1 MSGVFKRP
9 EDYIINIRS
18 ERADKAAEN
27 LTNAFAF
34 LLNKNETRLCAL
46 AAGLDALSPLK
57 VLSRGYTVAQ
67 KDGKAVKTA
76 AELNTGDSINLKFA
90 DGVAVCE
97 VKEVESKL

>member
-1 MSGVFKRP
+1 M
-9 EDYIINIRS
+9 
-18 ERADKAAEN
+18 
-27 LTNAFAF
+27 
-34 LLNKNETRLCAL
+34 
-46 AAGLDALSPLK
+46 
-57 VLSRGYTVAQ
+57 AQ